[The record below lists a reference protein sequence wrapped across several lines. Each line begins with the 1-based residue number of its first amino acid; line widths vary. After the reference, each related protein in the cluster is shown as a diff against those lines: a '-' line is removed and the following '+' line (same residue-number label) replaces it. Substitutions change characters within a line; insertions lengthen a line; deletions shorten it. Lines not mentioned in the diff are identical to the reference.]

1 MNHCSLAAGTST
13 QQKGIAMKALL
24 AAIIAASLSVGCSV
38 LEGEQVSS
46 DTGGGGTTS
55 PVPSRNNSN
64 GPTVYMDCDS
74 GVESPTRS
82 VFGEY
87 STWSRNV
94 TNCDGDGWVSADTT
108 DENGNF
114 YFMTNGG
121 SGPTNTKIV
130 KLNNNGTEQWSQE
143 LSSDFGTSGGS
154 DANRLVVDIQG
165 NIYGIASDSHHY
177 GHYSD
182 NQTIKRT
189 LFKYSSA
196 GVEQWQVEDTY
207 TVEAGSHSYGHNP
220 LEVFVDSNGNFYT
233 SRKNHVE
240 IYYSDNG
247 SYDRYQQT
255 IIDKYSSTTG
265 EKLWRKEFVSDNTYY
280 HHSTNVVFESSGG
293 FYIRTQEDVYDN
305 VSSSTSTEYEIVK
318 YNNDGVEQW
327 SKSINNYDSMNLLTV
342 DGDSVYF
349 IEDTDYGPKFVKY
362 SHAGV
367 AQWKNSIHHSYGEIG
382 LAQDGSVYLSAG
394 YRITKYS
401 SAGSVLWIKEE
412 GFDSHRI
419 QIDRNGNVYV
429 SHEGRKYYDNGT
441 LKSIQPTLTKYN
453 SSNGFEQW
461 KLDVMDVTV
470 DASAYDHIHSWSDS
484 IIDASGDVF
493 VRSHVH
499 GYKSG
504 SSTEDE
510 NRFDQ
515 TSLAKYSSDGTK
527 LWEEANN
534 DWFHGGLTAGKN
546 GEVYL
551 FDEQHS
557 NFDSMGYPMGPGTS
571 FYLKLR

>member
-1 MNHCSLAAGTST
+1 
-13 QQKGIAMKALL
+13 MKALL
-24 AAIIAASLSVGCSV
+24 ATIIAASLSVGCSM
-38 LEGEQVSS
+38 LEGEQTTTESGSS
-46 DTGGGGTTS
+46 SSTTATAKDTPNATPQPITF
-55 PVPSRNNSN
+55 VEVIE
-64 GPTVYMDCDS
+64 PTVYYDCHE
-74 GVESPTRS
+74 GAESPKRS
-82 VFGEY
+82 VLSEHAV
-87 STWSRNV
+87 WSRNV
-94 TNCDGDGWVSADTT
+94 TNCDGDGWVSHETT
-108 DENGNF
+108 DENGNL
-114 YFMTNGG
+114 YFMMNGG

-130 KLNNNGTEQWSQE
+130 KLNNNGSEQWSQE
-143 LSSDFGTSGGS
+143 LSSDFVTSGGP
-154 DANRLVVDIQG
+154 DANRLIVDAQG
-165 NIYGIASDSHHY
+165 GIYGIASDSHYY
-177 GHYSD
+177 GHHSD

-196 GVEQWQVEDTY
+196 GVEQWSVEDTY
-207 TVEAGSHSYGHNP
+207 TVEAGSYSYGHNP
-220 LEVFVDSNGNFYT
+220 LEAFVDSNGNFYT

-280 HHSTNVVFESSGG
+280 HHSTDVVFENSGG
-293 FYIRTQEDVYDN
+293 FYMRTQEDVYDN
-305 VSSSTSTEYEIVK
+305 GSMIYDTKHKIVK

-327 SKSINNYDSMNLLTV
+327 SKSINNYDSMNSLTV

-349 IEDTDYGPKFVKY
+349 IEDMDYGSKLVKY

-367 AQWKNSIHHSYGEIG
+367 AQWKNSIPHIYGEIR
-382 LAQDGSVYLSAG
+382 LAQDGSVYLSTG

-401 SAGSVLWIKEE
+401 SAGSVLWTKEA
-412 GFDSHRI
+412 GVDSHRI
-419 QIDRNGNVYV
+419 QIDRNGNVYG

-461 KLDVMDVTV
+461 KLDVMDVTIDV
-470 DASAYDHIHSWSDS
+470 SAYDHISSWSDS
-484 IIDASGDVF
+484 IIDASGNVF

-499 GYKSG
+499 GYTSG
-504 SSTEDE
+504 STSGDE
-510 NRFDQ
+510 NHFDQ
-515 TSLAKYSSDGTK
+515 TVFAKYSSDGTK
-527 LWEEANN
+527 LWEEKSSL
-534 DWFHGGLTAGKN
+534 WGGLIPSPN

-557 NFDSMGYPMGPGTS
+557 NFDSMGYPMGPTAK